1 MAKGISD
8 AAARKKARLFVRRNY
23 EVPTGIGCSKTE
35 KRGNTWIFTFED
47 RSLVF
52 RQKFEVHVN
61 AETGEIVSCKKL
73 SL

>member
-1 MAKGISD
+1 MAKGISG
-8 AAARKKARLFVRRNY
+8 AAARKKARLLVRRNY
-23 EVPTGIGCSKTE
+23 EVPTGLGCSTK
-35 KRGNTWIFTFED
+35 KRGNTWVFTFED